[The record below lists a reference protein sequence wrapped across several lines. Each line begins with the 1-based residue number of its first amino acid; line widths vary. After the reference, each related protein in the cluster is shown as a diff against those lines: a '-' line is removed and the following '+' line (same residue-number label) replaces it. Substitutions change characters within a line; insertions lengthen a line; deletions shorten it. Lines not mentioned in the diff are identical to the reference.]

1 MDQTLVEN
9 AKAILKPLI
18 SQTPETLF
26 GLEKIMY
33 NAKIVQELDDEKKL
47 ILKKLI
53 DSIVLRMPDM
63 DASDIDMGSTGCRG
77 KIWYRIQGAKNP
89 DPEAGDWDE
98 FEMDFMLL
106 NIIMEKQRDFL
117 IKERNVDF
125 SYTIPYKE
133 DHIRLRG
140 DMYMDL
146 GHVAMNMRLIGSE
159 IRPFA
164 GFGFHPEIAKA
175 LSLKYVKQGLCL
187 ITGITGSGKS
197 STLDSII
204 DANNRSVDAHM
215 VIIGSPIEQVHESRR
230 CIVRHREVGADV
242 LSFKEGAIQALRQDP
257 DIIVI
262 GEMRDPETI
271 ITGLE
276 ITDSGHKVF
285 STLHT
290 SSAVESIDRMIGE
303 VPAEVQGRVRE
314 RLADVLTVVVS
325 QKLVRTLDGKRAL
338 AKEVLRVTPSISAA
352 IKNNNLDEIYQML
365 QQGSKL
371 GMITMEQDLKR
382 LLEEKKISY
391 EEALNNANLKKRFKE
406 IVQYSPNA

>member
-1 MDQTLVEN
+1 MDTAQIEN

-18 SQTPETLF
+18 EQMPGTLY
-26 GLEKIMY
+26 GLEMQIY
-33 NAKIVQELDDEKKL
+33 ISGIVNDLDDDKKL
-47 ILKKLI
+47 TLRKLI
-53 DSIVLRMPDM
+53 DSIVLRMVDM
-63 DASDIDMGSTGCRG
+63 DASDVDMGSLGCRG
-77 KIWYRIQGAKNP
+77 KIWYRVQGSKNP
-89 DPEAGDWDE
+89 DPEAGE
-98 FEMDFMLL
+98 YTELEMNFLLL
-106 NIIMEKQRDFL
+106 NIIMEQQRTMLMKD
-117 IKERNVDF
+117 RNMDF
-125 SYTIPYKE
+125 SYSIGSGD

-140 DMYMDL
+140 DMYFDI
-146 GHVAMNMRLIGSE
+146 GHIGLNMRLIGST
-159 IRPFA
+159 IRPFS
-164 GFGFHPEIAKA
+164 GFDFHPEVAKA
-175 LSLKYVKQGLCL
+175 LSLKYVKQGLVL

-215 VIIGSPIEQVHESRR
+215 VILGSPIEHIHESVR

-290 SSAVESIDRMIGE
+290 SSAVESIDRIIGE
-303 VPAEVQGRVRE
+303 VPSEVQGRIRE
-314 RLADVLTVVVS
+314 RLADVLTVVIS
-325 QKLVRTLDGKRAL
+325 QKLVKTLDNKRAM
-338 AKEVLRVTPSISAA
+338 AKEVLLVTPSIRAA

-365 QQGSKL
+365 QQGQKL

-382 LLEEKKISY
+382 LYESKKISY

-406 IVQYSPNA
+406 IVQFSPSA

>member
-1 MDQTLVEN
+1 MDSALVTK
-9 AKAILKPLI
+9 AKEILKPLI

-26 GLEKIMY
+26 GLEKLMY
-33 NAKIVQELDDEKKL
+33 NSKVVQELEDDKKV
-47 ILKKLI
+47 
-53 DSIVLRMPDM
+53 VLRNLVNAIILRMTDI
-63 DASDIDMGSTGCRG
+63 DASDVDMGSTGCRG
-77 KIWYRIQGAKNP
+77 KVWYRIQGAKNP
-89 DPEAGDWDE
+89 DPEVGEWDE
-98 FEMDFMLL
+98 FEMDLLLL
-106 NIIMEKQRDFL
+106 NIIMVKQREFL
-117 IKERNVDF
+117 AKERNVDF
-125 SYTIPYKE
+125 SYTVPYK
-133 DHIRLRG
+133 DSHIRLRG

-146 GHVAMNMRLIGSE
+146 GHIALNMRLIGSE

-215 VIIGSPIEQVHESRR
+215 VIIGSPIEYVHESAR
-230 CIVRHREVGADV
+230 CIIRHREVGADV

-271 ITGLE
+271 ITSLE

-290 SSAVESIDRMIGE
+290 SSAVESIDRIIGE
-303 VPAEVQGRVRE
+303 VPSEVQERIRE

-325 QKLVRTLDGKRAL
+325 QKLVRTLDGKRVL

-382 LLEEKKISY
+382 LYEEKKISY

-406 IVQYSPNA
+406 IVQYTPNA

>member
-1 MDQTLVEN
+1 MDLAQVDA
-9 AKAILKPLI
+9 AKELLKPLI
-18 SQTPETLF
+18 SKIPDTLY
-26 GLEKIMY
+26 GLERMMHIADVVNEIEVENKM
-33 NAKIVQELDDEKKL
+33 L
-47 ILKKLI
+47 LKAVI
-53 DSIVLRMPDM
+53 DSIILRMPDM
-63 DASDIDMGSTGCRG
+63 DASDVDMGSSGCRG
-77 KIWYRIQGAKNP
+77 KIWYRVQGAKNP
-89 DPEAGDWDE
+89 DPEAGE
-98 FEMDFMLL
+98 YTEEETNFMLL
-106 NIIMEKQRDFL
+106 NIIMEKQQQFL
-117 IKERNVDF
+117 FKERNVDF
-125 SYTIPYKE
+125 SYVVGHGE
-133 DHIRLRG
+133 NQNRLRG
-140 DMYMDL
+140 DMYFDL
-146 GHVAMNMRLIGSE
+146 GGIALNMRLIGSE

-164 GFGFHPEIAKA
+164 GFNFHPEIAKA
-175 LSLKYVKQGLCL
+175 LSLKFVKQGLVL
-187 ITGITGSGKS
+187 VTGITGSGKS

-215 VIIGSPIEQVHESRR
+215 VILGSPIEQVHPSIR
-230 CIVRHREVGADV
+230 CIVRHREIGADV
-242 LSFKEGAIQALRQDP
+242 MSFKEGAIQALRQDP

-290 SSAVESIDRMIGE
+290 SSAVESIDRIIGE
-303 VPAEVQGRVRE
+303 VPSEVQGRVRE
-314 RLADVLTVVVS
+314 RLAEVLTVVIS

-338 AKEVLRVTPSISAA
+338 AKEVLMVTPSIRAA

-365 QQGSKL
+365 QQGEKL

-406 IVQYSPNA
+406 IVQFST

>member
-1 MDQTLVEN
+1 MDLSKVEEAKELLKPKISEIPDTLYGLERMMHIAEVVNELGVEN
-9 AKAILKPLI
+9 KMLLK
-18 SQTPETLF
+18 S
-26 GLEKIMY
+26 
-33 NAKIVQELDDEKKL
+33 V
-47 ILKKLI
+47 I
-53 DSIVLRMPDM
+53 DSIILRMPEM
-63 DASDIDMGSTGCRG
+63 DASDVDMGSSGCRG
-77 KIWYRIQGAKNP
+77 KIWYRIQGSKNP
-89 DPEAGDWDE
+89 DPEAGE
-98 FEMDFMLL
+98 YTEEETNFMLL
-106 NIIMEKQRDFL
+106 NIIMEKQQEFL
-117 IKERNVDF
+117 FRERNVDF
-125 SYTIPYKE
+125 SYTVGHGE
-133 DHIRLRG
+133 NQHRLRG
-140 DMYMDL
+140 DMYFDL
-146 GHVAMNMRLIGSE
+146 GGIALNMRLIGSE

-164 GFGFHPEIAKA
+164 GFNFHPEIAKA
-175 LSLKYVKQGLCL
+175 LSLKFVKQGLVL
-187 ITGITGSGKS
+187 VTGITGSGKS

-215 VIIGSPIEQVHESRR
+215 VILGSPIEQIHPSVR
-230 CIVRHREVGADV
+230 CIVRHREIGADV

-290 SSAVESIDRMIGE
+290 SSAVESIDRIIGE
-303 VPAEVQGRVRE
+303 VPSEVQGRVRE
-314 RLADVLTVVVS
+314 RLAEVLTVVIS

-338 AKEVLRVTPSISAA
+338 AKEVLMVTPSIRAA

-365 QQGSKL
+365 QQGQKL

-406 IVQYSPNA
+406 IVQYST

>member
-1 MDQTLVEN
+1 MDLSQVEA
-9 AKAILKPLI
+9 AKEFLKPLI
-18 SQTPETLF
+18 SQIPDTLY
-26 GLEKIMY
+26 GLERMMHIA
-33 NAKIVQELDDEKKL
+33 NVVNELETEKKIL
-47 ILKKLI
+47 LKKVI
-53 DSIVLRMPDM
+53 DSIILRMPEI
-63 DASDIDMGSTGCRG
+63 DASDVDMGSGGCRG
-77 KIWYRIQGAKNP
+77 KIWYRVQGAKNP
-89 DPEAGDWDE
+89 DPEAGE
-98 FEMDFMLL
+98 YTEAETDFLLL
-106 NIIMEKQRDFL
+106 NIIMEKQQEYLF
-117 IKERNVDF
+117 KHRNVDF
-125 SYTIPYKE
+125 SYVVGSGEKE
-133 DHIRLRG
+133 YRLRG
-140 DMYMDL
+140 DMYFDL
-146 GHVAMNMRLIGSE
+146 GHIALNMRLIGSE

-164 GFGFHPEIAKA
+164 GFDFHPEIAKA
-175 LSLKYVKQGLCL
+175 LSLKFVQQGLVL
-187 ITGITGSGKS
+187 VTGITGSGKS

-204 DANNRSVDAHM
+204 DANNRSVDAHI
-215 VIIGSPIEQVHESRR
+215 VILGSPIEQVHLSAR

-242 LSFKEGAIQALRQDP
+242 MSFKEGAIQALRQDP

-290 SSAVESIDRMIGE
+290 SSAVESIDRIIGE
-303 VPAEVQGRVRE
+303 VPSEVQGRVRE
-314 RLADVLTVVVS
+314 RLAEVLTVVIS

-338 AKEVLRVTPSISAA
+338 AKEVLMVTPSIRAA

-365 QQGSKL
+365 QQGQKL

-406 IVQYSPNA
+406 IVQFSS